1 MGMMLFGLTVKDGM
15 KGFLHERES
24 VSHISIPRWLLTESS
39 PRTWRCFLS
48 RLEYKPAAPNLTA
61 PKASGSALKV
71 KLIGVKGSPTP
82 KWSISASAD
91 VQEF

>member
-39 PRTWRCFLS
+39 PRTWRCFC
-48 RLEYKPAAPNLTA
+48 RD
-61 PKASGSALKV
+61 
-71 KLIGVKGSPTP
+71 
-82 KWSISASAD
+82 WSINLQRQTLLLPKQAA
-91 VQEF
+91 VHLK

>member
-15 KGFLHERES
+15 KGFLHEREG

-39 PRTWRCFLS
+39 PRTWRCFCRDWS
-48 RLEYKPAAPNLTA
+48 INPAAPNPTA
-61 PKASGSALKV
+61 PKASGSVLKV

-82 KWSISASAD
+82 KLSVSASAD
-91 VQEF
+91 VPEF